1 MAEKITFLARVDKCT
16 KRDTWYKDKIGEF
29 FPIERFGQDET
40 YVRTLDSYNTG
51 NYIQNDDYTVF
62 EPEEI
67 SK

>member
-1 MAEKITFLARVDKCT
+1 MAKKIDFMARVDKCS
-16 KRDTWYKDKIGEF
+16 DNFYWYADKIGEY
-29 FPIERFGQDET
+29 FPIQYFGATET

-62 EPEEI
+62 EAEET

>member
-1 MAEKITFLARVDKCT
+1 MAEKITFLARVDKCS
-16 KRDTWYKDKIGEF
+16 DSSYWYADKIGKF
-29 FPIERFGQDET
+29 FTIERFGQEET